1 MGKSVKLKAET
12 LEEGRDKGIPTQCP
26 ECGSNLLVH
35 SESGEIVCGNC
46 GLVISEEI
54 FDRGPEWRAFTPE
67 EKAEKSRVGSP
78 ISILHADKGL
88 PTVIDKVGKDAFGRK
103 VDIET
108 RMQMLRLR
116 KWQTRTQYQSP
127 IERNL
132 LQALAELDRI
142 ADKLHLPEDLQEE
155 AAEIYRKAL
164 EKGLVRGR
172 SISAIVAAAAYAA
185 CRKYDKP
192 RSLKEIAAVSR
203 VKKKDIARCYRLLVQ
218 ELDIRMPIPDPKN
231 YVPKIAA
238 KAGIPERTQMEAI
251 RILNETEKRGAVVGK
266 DPIGIAAAALY
277 IACVL
282 TGVKKTQKD
291 VAEAAGVTEVTV
303 RNRYKGLK
311 DVLKDLLGENV

>member
-1 MGKSVKLKAET
+1 MNVKSKQVAREQG
-12 LEEGRDKGIPTQCP
+12 EKGIPTSCP
-26 ECGSNLLVH
+26 ECGSSILVQ
-35 SESGEIVCGNC
+35 SETGEIVCSQC
-46 GLVISEEI
+46 GLVVSEEA

-78 ISILHADKGL
+78 VSILHADKGL
-88 PTVIDKVGKDAFGRK
+88 PTVIDKVGKDAFGRR
-103 VDIET
+103 VGMET

-116 KWQTRTQYQSP
+116 RWQTRTQYQSP
-127 IERNL
+127 VERNL

-142 ADKLHLPEDLQEE
+142 ADKIYLPEDLQEE

-172 SISAIVAAAAYAA
+172 SISAIVAAAVYAA
-185 CRKYDKP
+185 CRRYDRP
-192 RSLKEIAAVSR
+192 RSLKEVAAVSR

-218 ELDIRMPIPDPKN
+218 ELGLKMPIPDPKN
-231 YVPKIAA
+231 YVSKIAA
-238 KAGIPERTQMEAI
+238 KAGIPEKTQMEAI
-251 RILNETEKRGAVVGK
+251 RLLDETERRGAVVGK

-282 TGVKKTQKD
+282 TGEKKTQKD
-291 VAEAAGVTEVTV
+291 IAEAAGVTEVTV

-311 DVLKDLLGENV
+311 DALGLDV

>member
-1 MGKSVKLKAET
+1 LKGGGVKKLSVKSKPVEKEALT
-12 LEEGRDKGIPTQCP
+12 RCP
-26 ECGSNLLVH
+26 ECGNTILVQ
-35 SESGEIVCGNC
+35 SESGEVVCSRC
-46 GLVISEEI
+46 GLVVSEES

-103 VDIET
+103 VDMET
-108 RMQMLRLR
+108 RLQMLKLR

-127 IERNL
+127 VERNL

-142 ADKLHLPEDLQEE
+142 ADKLHLTEDLQEE

-172 SISAIVAAAAYAA
+172 SISAIVAASVYAA
-185 CRKYDKP
+185 CRKYDRP

-203 VKKKDIARCYRLLVQ
+203 VRKKDIARCYRLLIQ
-218 ELDIRMPIPDPKN
+218 ELGMKMPIPDPKN
-231 YVPKIAA
+231 YVSKIAT
-238 KAGIPERTQMEAI
+238 KAGIPEKTQVEAI
-251 RILNETEKRGAVVGK
+251 KLLDEMEKKGAVVGK
-266 DPIGIAAAALY
+266 DPIGIASAALY

-291 VAEAAGVTEVTV
+291 IAEAAGVTEVTV

-311 DVLKDLLGENV
+311 EVLKLDV

>member
-1 MGKSVKLKAET
+1 M
-12 LEEGRDKGIPTQCP
+12 
-26 ECGSNLLVH
+26 
-35 SESGEIVCGNC
+35 EI
-46 GLVISEEI
+46 GLQ
-54 FDRGPEWRAFTPE
+54 
-67 EKAEKSRVGSP
+67 
-78 ISILHADKGL
+78 
-88 PTVIDKVGKDAFGRK
+88 TVIDKVGKDAFGRK

-155 AAEIYRKAL
+155 AAEIYRRAL

-185 CRKYDKP
+185 CRRYDKP

-218 ELDIRMPIPDPKN
+218 ELDIKMPIPDPKN

-238 KAGIPERTQMEAI
+238 KAGIPEQTQMKAI
-251 RILNETEKRGAVVGK
+251 QILDETERRGAVVGK

-311 DVLKDLLGENV
+311 EVLKDILGENV

>member
-1 MGKSVKLKAET
+1 MKAKQKNLAKEQGA
-12 LEEGRDKGIPTQCP
+12 ERDIPTQCP
-26 ECGSNLLVH
+26 ECGSNILVQ
-35 SESGEIVCGNC
+35 SDTGEVVCSQC
-46 GLVISEEI
+46 GLVVSEEI

-88 PTVIDKVGKDAFGRK
+88 PTIIDKVGKDAFGRK
-103 VDIET
+103 VDMET

-116 KWQTRTQYQSP
+116 RWQTRTQYQSP
-127 IERNL
+127 VERNL

-142 ADKLHLPEDLQEE
+142 ADKIHLPEDLQEE

-172 SISAIVAAAAYAA
+172 SISAIVAASVYAA
-185 CRKYDKP
+185 CRKYDRP

-218 ELDIRMPIPDPKN
+218 ELNLKMPIPDPRN
-231 YVPKIAA
+231 YVSKIAA

-251 RILNETEKRGAVVGK
+251 RLLDETEKRGAVVGK

-282 TGVKKTQKD
+282 TGERKTQKD
-291 VAEAAGVTEVTV
+291 IAEAAGVTEVTV

-311 DVLKDLLGENV
+311 ETLGLDV